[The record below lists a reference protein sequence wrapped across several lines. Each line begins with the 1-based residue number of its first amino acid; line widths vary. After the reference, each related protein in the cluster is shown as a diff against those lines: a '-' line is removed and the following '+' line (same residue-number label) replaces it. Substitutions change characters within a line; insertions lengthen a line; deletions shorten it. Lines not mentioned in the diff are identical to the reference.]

1 MNIQLIRNATL
12 VLQFADKKFLIDP
25 FLSDK
30 GALPPFPNT
39 ANQHLSNPT
48 VDLSTSINEIIN
60 VDAVIVTHLHP
71 DHFDDK
77 AKEVL
82 PKEITIFAQNKEDLE
97 VIKEEGFQNVFTLEE
112 ESAFGDVT
120 LSRTDGKHGA
130 GEILKQTG
138 QVCGIAFTHPNEK
151 TLYVAGD
158 TLFNE
163 DVQESI
169 QKHDPKVIVVNAGA
183 AQFLEGGPITMTKE
197 DVVRTHNKAPDATI
211 VAVHMESL
219 NHCLLT
225 RDELKQLI
233 EEKSLSNQVL
243 IPDDGQS
250 LSF

>member
-12 VLQFADKKFLIDP
+12 LLHYADKKFLIDP
-25 FLSDK
+25 FLSDQ
-30 GALPPFPNT
+30 GAMPPFPNT

-48 VDLSTSINEIIN
+48 VGISTSINEIIH

-77 AKEVL
+77 AIEVL
-82 PKEITIFAQNKEDLE
+82 PKEIAIFAQNKEDVE
-97 VIKEEGFQNVFTLEE
+97 VIKGEGFQNVFSLEE
-112 ESAFGDVT
+112 ESSFESVT
-120 LSRTDGKHGA
+120 LSRTDGEHGA

-138 QVCGIAFTHPNEK
+138 KVSGIAFSHPNEK

-163 DVQESI
+163 DVRTAI
-169 QKHDPKVIVVNAGA
+169 QKHKPEIIVVNAGA

-197 DVVRTHNKAPDATI
+197 NVVQTYQEAPDATI

-225 RDELKQLI
+225 RDELKQFI
-233 EEKSLSNQVL
+233 EEKDLLNKVL
-243 IPDDGQS
+243 IPDDGQT

>member
-1 MNIQLIRNATL
+1 MKIQFVRNATI
-12 VLQFADKKFLIDP
+12 VLHYADKKFLIDP

-30 GALPPFPNT
+30 GAMPPFPNT
-39 ANQHLSNPT
+39 ANQHLANPT
-48 VDLSTSINEIIN
+48 VDLSTSINEIID

-82 PKEITIFAQNKEDLE
+82 PKEIGIFAQNKEDVE
-97 VIKEEGFQNVFTLEE
+97 VIKGEGFQNVFSLEE
-112 ESAFGDVT
+112 ESSFENVT

-138 QVCGIAFTHPNEK
+138 KVSGIAFSHPNEK

-163 DVQESI
+163 DVQEAI
-169 QKHDPKVIVVNAGA
+169 QKHKPDIIVVNAGA

-197 DVVRTHNKAPDATI
+197 NVVETYQEAPDATI
-211 VAVHMESL
+211 IAVHMESL

-225 RDELKQLI
+225 RNELKQFI
-233 EEKSLSNQVL
+233 KEKDLLNKVL
-243 IPDDGQS
+243 IPDDGQT

>member
-1 MNIQLIRNATL
+1 MNIQFIRNATL
-12 VLQFADKKFLIDP
+12 VLHYADKKFLIDP
-25 FLSDK
+25 FLSDQ
-30 GALPPFPNT
+30 GAMPPFPNT

-48 VDLSTSINEIIN
+48 VGISTSINEIID

-82 PKEITIFAQNKEDLE
+82 PKEIAIFAQDKEDVE
-97 VIKEEGFQNVFTLEE
+97 VIKGEGFQNVFSLEE
-112 ESAFGDVT
+112 ESSFENVT
-120 LSRTDGKHGA
+120 LSRTDGEHGA

-138 QVCGIAFTHPNEK
+138 KVSGIAFSHPNEK

-163 DVQESI
+163 DVRTAI
-169 QKHDPKVIVVNAGA
+169 QKHKPEIIVVNAGA

-197 DVVRTHNKAPDATI
+197 NVVQTYQEAPDATI

-225 RDELKQLI
+225 RDELKQFI
-233 EEKSLSNQVL
+233 EEKDLLNKVL
-243 IPDDGQS
+243 IPDDGQT

>member
-1 MNIQLIRNATL
+1 MKIQLIRNATL
-12 VLQFADKKFLIDP
+12 VLQYADKKFLIDP

-30 GALPPFPNT
+30 GAMPPFPNT
-39 ANQHLSNPT
+39 PNQHLSNPT
-48 VDLSTSINEIIN
+48 VSFTTSMEEILD

-71 DHFDDK
+71 DHFDNK
-77 AKEVL
+77 AKELL
-82 PKEITIFAQNKEDLE
+82 PKEITVYAQNKEDME
-97 VIKEEGFQNVFTLEE
+97 VIKGEGFQNVLSLEE
-112 ESAFGDVT
+112 DSVFEGIT

-138 QVCGIAFTHPNEK
+138 QVCGIVFNHPKEK

-163 DVQESI
+163 DVQDAI
-169 QKHDPKVIVVNAGA
+169 QTHQPEVIVVNAGA

-197 DVVRTHNKAPDATI
+197 DVAKTSQEATSATI
-211 VAVHMESL
+211 VVSHMEAL

-225 RDELKQLI
+225 RDELKQYI
-233 EEKSLSNQVL
+233 EEKDLLNNIL
-243 IPDDGQS
+243 IPNDGET

>member
-30 GALPPFPNT
+30 GAMPPFPNT

-48 VDLSTSINEIIN
+48 VELSTSRNDIID

-82 PKEITIFAQNKEDLE
+82 PKEIVIFAQNKEDVE
-97 VIKEEGFQNVFTLEE
+97 VIKGEGFQNVSLLEE
-112 ESAFGDVT
+112 ESAFGDVI

-138 QVCGIAFTHPNEK
+138 QVCGIAFAHPNEK

-158 TLFNE
+158 TLFNS
-163 DVQESI
+163 DVQEAI
-169 QKHDPKVIVVNAGA
+169 QKNEPEVIVVNAGA

-197 DVVRTHNKAPDATI
+197 DVVRTHNEAPDATLI
-211 VAVHMESL
+211 AVHMESL

-225 RDELKQLI
+225 RDELKQFV
-233 EEKSLSNQVL
+233 EEKELSNKVL
-243 IPDDGQS
+243 IPDDGQD

>member
-12 VLQFADKKFLIDP
+12 VLHYADKKFLIDP
-25 FLSDK
+25 FLSDQ
-30 GALPPFPNT
+30 GAMPPFPNT

-48 VDLSTSINEIIN
+48 VGISTSINEIIN

-77 AKEVL
+77 AIEVL
-82 PKEITIFAQNKEDLE
+82 PKEIAIFAQNKEDVE
-97 VIKEEGFQNVFTLEE
+97 VIKGEGFQNVFSLEE
-112 ESAFGDVT
+112 ESSFENVT

-138 QVCGIAFTHPNEK
+138 KVSGIAFSHPNEK

-163 DVQESI
+163 DVRTAI
-169 QKHDPKVIVVNAGA
+169 QKHKPEIIVVNAGA

-197 DVVRTHNKAPDATI
+197 NVVQTYQEAPDATI

-225 RDELKQLI
+225 RDELKQFI
-233 EEKSLSNQVL
+233 EEKDLLNKVL
-243 IPDDGQS
+243 IPDDGQT

>member
-1 MNIQLIRNATL
+1 MNIHFIRNATL
-12 VLQFADKKFLIDP
+12 VLRYADKKFLIDP

-30 GALPPFPNT
+30 GAMPPFQNT

-48 VDLSTSINEIIN
+48 VELSTPINEIID

-71 DHFDDK
+71 DHFDEK

-82 PKEITIFAQNKEDLE
+82 SKDITIFAQNQED
-97 VIKEEGFQNVFTLEE
+97 VDVMKKEGFQNVVSLEK
-112 ESAFGDVT
+112 ESSFADVT
-120 LSRTDGKHGA
+120 LTRTEGKHGE

-138 QVCGIAFTHPNEK
+138 KVSGIAFSHPHEK
-151 TLYVAGD
+151 TLYIAGD

-163 DVQESI
+163 DVQEAI
-169 QKHDPKVIVVNAGA
+169 QIHQPQIIVVNAGA

-197 DVVRTHNKAPDATI
+197 NVLQTHYEAPNATI
-211 VAVHMESL
+211 IAVHMESL

-225 RDELKQLI
+225 RAELKQFI
-233 EEKSLSNQVL
+233 EEKERSTKVL
-243 IPDDGQS
+243 IPKDGEN

>member
-1 MNIQLIRNATL
+1 MKIQFIRNATL
-12 VLQFADKKFLIDP
+12 VLHYADKKFLIDP

-30 GALPPFPNT
+30 GAMPPFPNT

-48 VDLSTSINEIIN
+48 VGLSTSINEIID

-82 PKEITIFAQNKEDLE
+82 PKEIAIFAQNKEDVE
-97 VIKEEGFQNVFTLEE
+97 VIKEEGFQNVFSLEE
-112 ESAFGDVT
+112 ESSFETVT
-120 LSRTDGKHGA
+120 LSRTAGKHGA

-138 QVCGIAFTHPNEK
+138 KVSGIAFSHPNEK
-151 TLYVAGD
+151 SLYVAGD

-163 DVQESI
+163 DVQAAI
-169 QKHDPKVIVVNAGA
+169 QKHQPEIIVVNAGA

-197 DVVRTHNKAPDATI
+197 NVVQTYQEAPDATI

-225 RDELKQLI
+225 REELKQFI
-233 EEKSLSNQVL
+233 EEKDLLNKVL
-243 IPDDGQS
+243 IPDDGQT

>member
-1 MNIQLIRNATL
+1 MKIQFVRNATI
-12 VLQFADKKFLIDP
+12 VLHYADKKFLIDP
-25 FLSDK
+25 FLSDQ
-30 GALPPFPNT
+30 GAMPPFPNT
-39 ANQHLSNPT
+39 ANQHLANPT
-48 VDLSTSINEIIN
+48 VGLSTSINEIID

-82 PKEITIFAQNKEDLE
+82 PKEIGIFAQNKEDVE
-97 VIKEEGFQNVFTLEE
+97 AIKREGFQNVFSLEE
-112 ESAFGDVT
+112 ESSFENVT

-138 QVCGIAFTHPNEK
+138 KVSGIAFSHPNEK
-151 TLYVAGD
+151 TFYVAGD

-163 DVQESI
+163 DVQTAI
-169 QKHDPKVIVVNAGA
+169 QQHKPEIIVVNAGA

-197 DVVRTHNKAPDATI
+197 NVVETYQEAPDATI
-211 VAVHMESL
+211 IAVHMESL

-225 RDELKQLI
+225 RDELKQFI
-233 EEKSLSNQVL
+233 KEKDLLNKVL
-243 IPDDGQS
+243 IPDDGQT

>member
-1 MNIQLIRNATL
+1 MKIQFVRNATI
-12 VLQFADKKFLIDP
+12 VLHYADKKFLIDP
-25 FLSDK
+25 FLSDQ
-30 GALPPFPNT
+30 GAMPPFPNT

-48 VDLSTSINEIIN
+48 VGLSTSINDIIH

-82 PKEITIFAQNKEDLE
+82 PKDIAIFAQNKEDVE
-97 VIKEEGFQNVFTLEE
+97 VIKGEGFQNVFSLDE
-112 ESAFGDVT
+112 ESSFEDVT

-138 QVCGIAFTHPNEK
+138 KVSGIAFSHPNEK

-163 DVQESI
+163 DVQEAI
-169 QKHDPKVIVVNAGA
+169 EKHQPEVIVVNAGA

-197 DVVRTHNKAPDATI
+197 NVVQTYQEAPDATI

-225 RDELKQLI
+225 RDELKQFI
-233 EEKSLSNQVL
+233 KEKDLLNKVL
-243 IPDDGQS
+243 IPDDGQT

>member
-30 GALPPFPNT
+30 GAMPPFPNT

-48 VDLSTSINEIIN
+48 VELSTSRNDIID

-82 PKEITIFAQNKEDLE
+82 PKEIVIFAQNKEDVE
-97 VIKEEGFQNVFTLEE
+97 VIKGEGFRNVFSLEE

-138 QVCGIAFTHPNEK
+138 QVCGIAFAHPNEK

-158 TLFNE
+158 TLFNA
-163 DVQESI
+163 DVQEAI
-169 QKHDPKVIVVNAGA
+169 QKNEPEVIVVNAGA

-197 DVVRTHNKAPDATI
+197 DVVQTHNEAPDATI

-225 RDELKQLI
+225 RDELKQFV
-233 EEKSLSNQVL
+233 EEKELSNKVL
-243 IPDDGQS
+243 IPDDGQN

>member
-1 MNIQLIRNATL
+1 MNIQFIRNATL
-12 VLQFADKKFLIDP
+12 VLHYADKKFLIDP
-25 FLSDK
+25 FLSDQ
-30 GALPPFPNT
+30 GAMPPFPNT

-48 VDLSTSINEIIN
+48 VGISTSINEIID

-82 PKEITIFAQNKEDLE
+82 PKEITIFAQDKEDVE
-97 VIKEEGFQNVFTLEE
+97 VIKGEGFQNVFSLEE
-112 ESAFGDVT
+112 ESSFENVT
-120 LSRTDGKHGA
+120 LSRTDGEHGA

-138 QVCGIAFTHPNEK
+138 KVSGIAFSHPNEK

-163 DVQESI
+163 DVQTAI
-169 QKHDPKVIVVNAGA
+169 QKHKPEIIVVNAGA

-197 DVVRTHNKAPDATI
+197 NVVQTYQEAPDATI

-225 RDELKQLI
+225 RDELKQFI
-233 EEKSLSNQVL
+233 EEKELLNKVL
-243 IPDDGQS
+243 IPDDGQT